1 MKLEFTKHQ
10 IVKNDPWWFELGVSW
25 QMTEWQK
32 NKYLITIGLGF
43 WSIYIRYGG
52 NKWETKQNIRE

>member
-1 MKLEFTKHQ
+1 MKLEFTKHR
-10 IVKNDPWWFELGVSW
+10 IIKNDPWWFELGVSW

-52 NKWETKQNIRE
+52 NK